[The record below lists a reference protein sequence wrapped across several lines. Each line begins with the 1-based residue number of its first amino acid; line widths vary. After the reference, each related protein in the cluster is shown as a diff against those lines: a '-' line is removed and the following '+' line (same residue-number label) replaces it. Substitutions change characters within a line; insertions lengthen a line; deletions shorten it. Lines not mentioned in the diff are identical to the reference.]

1 MKTWRDYFKPIIRDC
16 LKENAGRSEKEIK
29 TALRERFASLGDIR
43 GTHPLNIWRNEVGI
57 QRGKRKPVGYRQP
70 VASTLPQLFPQDRER
85 NQINGIWIDEAEK
98 CIKKNPSKKQ
108 NKKPLIE
115 APSGG

>member
-16 LKENAGRSEKEIK
+16 LKENECLPDKEIK
-29 TALRERFASLGDIR
+29 KALQKCYNSLGDIR

-70 VASTLPQLFPQDRER
+70 VASTLPQLFPDRER
-85 NQINGIWIDEAEK
+85 NQITGFSFDEAEK
-98 CIKKNPSKKQ
+98 CIKINPAKKSR
-108 NKKPLIE
+108 KKPTIQ
-115 APSGG
+115 APEGD